1 MKYRKLS
8 ELKKLEGNPRLI
20 KDNQFK
26 ILCESIRNN
35 KEYFEARPV
44 ILSDRTGSLV
54 IIAGN
59 MRYEAAKAV
68 GLKEVPTFLIE
79 NLTGEK
85 EKEIIIRDNVQNG
98 EWDMDLLSTWDDLPL
113 TDWGVDLPEDW
124 MGGEGGPESGESPEP
139 EKPQIIICPKCNHEF
154 SVLKEKKEK

>member
-124 MGGEGGPESGESPEP
+124 MEP
-139 EKPQIIICPKCNHEF
+139 IPDDNKPIDEAGMSETENECPKCGF
-154 SVLKEKKEK
+154 KW